1 MRRDHASTPP
11 KPESEMRAK
20 ATNRSSSAGVGADG
34 VGGGGSEAAE
44 SVSGMVRKVKPRPAA
59 GTKRFVGSTAM
70 SRHASSRGAADFHPA
85 VARSFFAR
93 PQGLYWWVPA
103 RAGYGDKWPSQ

>member
-11 KPESEMRAK
+11 KPESEMKAK

-34 VGGGGSEAAE
+34 VGGGGREAAE
-44 SVSGMVRKVKPRPAA
+44 SVSGMARKVKPRPAP

-70 SRHASSRGAADFHPA
+70 RGHAAREAPLAPMLPA
-85 VARSFFAR
+85 LFS
-93 PQGLYWWVPA
+93 PA
-103 RAGYGDKWPSQ
+103 RRAYIVGAGASRIWR

>member
-11 KPESEMRAK
+11 KPESEMSAK
-20 ATNRSSSAGVGADG
+20 VTNRSSSAGVGTDG
-34 VGGGGSEAAE
+34 VGGGGNEAAE
-44 SVSGMVRKVKPRPAA
+44 TGSGMARKVKPRLAP

-70 SRHASSRGAADFHPA
+70 RGHAAREVPLAPPA
-85 VARSFFAR
+85 ARSFFAR
-93 PQGLYWWVPA
+93 SQGLYCWVPA

>member
-20 ATNRSSSAGVGADG
+20 VTNRSSSAGVGADG

-44 SVSGMVRKVKPRPAA
+44 SVSGMMRKVKPPPQARDQTLCRKH
-59 GTKRFVGSTAM
+59 GYE
-70 SRHASSRGAADFHPA
+70 GARTLARRRRLRCCRC
-85 VARSFFAR
+85 RSFFAR
-93 PQGLYWWVPA
+93 SQGLYSGVPA
-103 RAGYGDKWPSQ
+103 